1 MGESYNLLP
10 RNKPWDALPVFF
22 INAESRD
29 CANPAPQLDSKQ
41 RVNLQHPNYLFF
53 KTNSKLIPCSPI
65 CLTEAHKIK
74 LLSK

>member
-1 MGESYNLLP
+1 MGKSYHLLP

-22 INAESRD
+22 INRESRD

-41 RVNLQHPNYLFF
+41 RVNIQHPNYLLF

-65 CLTEAHKIK
+65 CLIKAHKVK
-74 LLSK
+74 LLSR